1 MQWFSTSLGLSL
13 LAPALVVAQTL
24 SFSDAQ
30 NRLQDV
36 SAALASSQA
45 LIQSKQELAQA
56 SRSLHGPEVSL
67 DVKEMRFAKT
77 LDLTPLQKEA
87 AATGLPITTPD
98 QYYVA
103 DWRTRPIIT
112 ATVPIYMGGKIQA
125 AKAVADAQLQEAQ
138 AQQKSTWQSETVQLV
153 QAYFGQQF
161 AEQVVRVRADVRD
174 GLKQHYER
182 ATKLEK
188 EGFATLAQKLQAKV
202 ALDNAERE
210 YLTAQNDLRGAKAAL
225 SGLLRSSEEIS
236 ASTALFIVTEPLPPA
251 ADFSEA
257 ALAGHPGLMQIRA
270 IIEQAQQK
278 VAVEKANWLPRVYA
292 FGQYDFKQADA
303 LITDSDW
310 AIGVGLSYSLWS
322 NQNRPRQ
329 ISAAKQQAQ
338 QAQFSLE
345 DNATKIAIAIERA
358 WLVADNARQQ
368 FALLESALAS
378 ADENLRL
385 QNLSF
390 QAGRATSLDVI
401 DARLQQGK
409 VRIERAQAAW
419 QFDLALIQLLDISGQ
434 TDQFL
439 TYLTQAEQVVMP

>member
-1 MQWFSTSLGLSL
+1 MQWFSTSVGISL
-13 LAPALVVAQTL
+13 LAPALVMAQTL
-24 SFSDAQ
+24 SFNDAQ
-30 NRLQDV
+30 SRLQEV
-36 SAALASSQA
+36 SAALASSHA

-56 SRSLHGPEVSL
+56 SRSLHGPEITL
-67 DVKEMRFAKT
+67 DIKEMRFAKT
-77 LDLTPLQKEA
+77 VDLTPLQNEM
-87 AATGLPITTPD
+87 AATGLPISVPD
-98 QYYVA
+98 QYYEV

-125 AKAVADAQLQEAQ
+125 AKAAADAQLQEAQ

-161 AEQVVRVRADVRD
+161 AQQVLSVRADVRD

-188 EGFATLAQKLQAKV
+188 EGFATQAQKLQAKV

-210 YLTAQNDLRGAKAAL
+210 YLKAQNDVRGAQAAL
-225 SGLLRSSEEIS
+225 SGLLRSAEEIS
-236 ASTALFIVTEPLPPA
+236 ASTPLFIMTEPLPPA
-251 ADFSEA
+251 AGFSEA

-278 VAVEKANWLPRVYA
+278 VAVEKANWLPKLYA
-292 FGQYDFKQADA
+292 FGQYDFKQEDA
-303 LITDSDW
+303 LITESDW

-358 WLVADNARQQ
+358 WLAAENARQQ
-368 FALLESALAS
+368 FALLDSALAS

-434 TDQFL
+434 TDQFS
-439 TYLTQAEQVVMP
+439 TYLIQAEQVVMP